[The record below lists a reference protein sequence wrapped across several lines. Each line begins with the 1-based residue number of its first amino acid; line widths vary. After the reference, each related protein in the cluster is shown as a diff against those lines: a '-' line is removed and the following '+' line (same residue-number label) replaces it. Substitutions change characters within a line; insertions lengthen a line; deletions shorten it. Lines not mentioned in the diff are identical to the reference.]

1 MDNKKPT
8 NGHTNTPPGAEI
20 LDAIAS
26 LIRQYLVC
34 DDHQLTILTLW
45 SASTYCPQIF
55 STAAYLD
62 IRSPEACSGKSVYL
76 YLLDTIGYTSGFFS
90 GAPAANLIQ
99 RFLPGRSLD
108 DPGMQLEP
116 QPLFT
121 LLLDDCHHSFG
132 RSELQPIVAL
142 LNSGSDTGGFFPS
155 GDEDYYFFGPKAFAG
170 NSPLPRSLAARC
182 IPIVLRRPRP
192 EEKFA
197 RLEFSGVEDVAR
209 PLVHRLKEW
218 TQDVRTALIQ
228 AAKNDPPDLPLT
240 LSPGQRRCAEPLLH
254 IADVARGSWPAKA
267 RAALTAVFDLAEA
280 SLPLQMLSDVRSIFT
295 LKENPEYLAT
305 SDLLSQLRTM
315 ESRPWSDWHAKSG
328 RRLGSLL
335 RPFGISSNTL
345 HREGAEFKGYRVQDF
360 QDAWERYLP
369 FQSASP
375 TSGEFSVAAYGNGGP
390 NGTKNASVRPSVR
403 EISAI
408 GAD

>member
-8 NGHTNTPPGAEI
+8 NARTNTPPGAEI

-26 LIRQYLVC
+26 FIRQYLVC

-55 STAAYLD
+55 CTAAYLD
-62 IRSPEACSGKSVYL
+62 VRSPEACSGKSVCL
-76 YLLDTIGYTSGFFS
+76 HLLEYISHTSGFFT

-108 DPGMQLEP
+108 DPGMQAEP

-142 LNSGSDTGGFFPS
+142 LNSGSESDGFYPS
-155 GDEDYYFFGPKAFAG
+155 GDEDYFFFGPKAFAG
-170 NSPLPRSLAARC
+170 NTPLPRSLAARC
-182 IPIVLRRPRP
+182 IPIVLRRPKP
-192 EEKFA
+192 AEKFA
-197 RLEFSGVEDVAR
+197 RLEFSGVEDAAQPLVNRLTQWIKNAR
-209 PLVHRLKEW
+209 P
-218 TQDVRTALIQ
+218 ALIQ
-228 AAKNDPPDLPLT
+228 AAKNDPPNLPPT
-240 LSPGQRRCAEPLLH
+240 LSRSQQRCAEPLLH

-267 RAALTAVFDLAEA
+267 RDALTAVFDLAEA
-280 SLPLQMLSDVRSIFT
+280 SLPLQMLSDVRSIFS
-295 LKENPEYLAT
+295 LKDNPEYLAT
-305 SDLLSQLRTM
+305 SDLLVQLRTM
-315 ESRPWSDWHAKSG
+315 ETRPWSDWHSKSG
-328 RRLGSLL
+328 RRLGRLL
-335 RPFGISSNTL
+335 HPFGIASNTL
-345 HREGAEFKGYRVQDF
+345 HREGAEFKGYRAKDF

-369 FQSASP
+369 SLSAP
-375 TSGEFSVAAYGNGGP
+375 TPSDELAASANGNGTP
-390 NGTKNASVRPSVR
+390 YGTKNASVRPSVR